1 MGARNGSWWQ
11 PVKRHRTT
19 ILVVAII
26 IIVATALIIVGYR
39 LDWTGFNGNSK
50 QGKTLWDWLQL
61 LIIPF
66 VLAIGGYLFNLT
78 VSRNERKAAA
88 NRDKTERDIA
98 LDNQQEA
105 TLQEYINKMSELLLD
120 VHRPLRKSNEDDE
133 VQKIARV
140 RTLTVHPRF
149 NGSRKRS
156 LLQFLY
162 EARLIN
168 NDESIIDLSDANLRD
183 ADLSYATLC
192 SATMSG
198 ADLSDA
204 VLNDAVLNDADLRG
218 ANLHGADLSDAK
230 LCNVTMI
237 DADLV
242 IATMIGADL
251 RGADLR
257 GPDLSGPYLSHANLE
272 ETDLS
277 RASLNGA
284 DLSLAILFSANLE
297 KADLSHANLE
307 GARGFTPEA
316 LEKVAK
322 SLEGATMP
330 NGSIHL

>member
-1 MGARNGSWWQ
+1 MKSKLTSWL
-11 PVKRHRTT
+11 KEHLGL
-19 ILVVAII
+19 LVII
-26 IIVATALIIVGYR
+26 TLCIATVLVFLGY
-39 LDWTGFNGNSK
+39 WFQVSWSGFLSK
-50 QGKTLWDWLQL
+50 TVWDWLQL
-61 LIIPF
+61 LVIPAM
-66 VLAIGGYLFNLT
+66 LAIGGFWLNQ
-78 VSRNERKAAA
+78 VQKSREDKAAEKRA
-88 NRDKTERDIA
+88 KTELELA
-98 LDNQQEA
+98 EDNQREA
-105 TLQEYINKMSELLLD
+105 ALQEYINKMSELLLD

-140 RTLTVHPRF
+140 RTLTVLPRL
-149 NGSRKRS
+149 NASRKRS

-162 EARLIN
+162 EARLID
-168 NDESIIDLSDANLRD
+168 NDESIVDLSDANLRD

-204 VLNDAVLNDADLRG
+204 VLNDAVLNDADLCG

-242 IATMIGADL
+242 IATMSSADL

-257 GPDLSGPYLSHANLE
+257 GADLSGADLSHAELE
-272 ETDLS
+272 GTDLS
-277 RASLNGA
+277 RARLNGA
-284 DLSLAILFSANLE
+284 DLSSAILFSANLE

-307 GARGFTPEA
+307 GASGFTPEA

-330 NGSIHL
+330 DGSTHP